1 MQSVKNLN
9 QSNPY
14 IQKAPANNKSS
25 TILPA
30 LEQSTRITNS
40 NSIKGIEKR
49 IPKSVLHE
57 LQNTQNMTSLS
68 YQDSNFFITQFGDNR
83 QKTSMRKTVS
93 QIESIKV
100 QKPKQKIEVIMGELG
115 QAIKRLKNLKQVQP
129 PKNKIKSSESSLDE
143 KEKAD
148 DLFMNQVEKTLQ
160 DRKNQNSIDTY
171 DLKSQSVS
179 RIFFKNRAEQVDV
192 MQENLTDGLN
202 KFNKVMENVKERE
215 RRLFDLQTQL
225 NKILN
230 EEDRVKFMK
239 GQDSGSAGQL
249 QSELDYFQDK
259 MNELQME
266 RNILKN
272 MKSTR
277 KKDLEVI
284 KVPYYKDR
292 DVLADLNQFLEKE
305 TENLVNDAKQIDQ
318 IRTSLIEQE
327 QFKKQLEVKSTIL
340 IRDQEIHKK
349 NEENLEKV
357 IEQEIEYSKFQQ
369 ELKIQERKERE
380 KELQEKRK
388 KVYLEQQEL
397 RAKLDSLKIQFQQIA
412 SNLPALENPRD
423 VINNFEEIKE
433 TNYFLKKKQES
444 QIQIMKDTR
453 IEIQNMQEL
462 LKQLKNEKCTVQKED
477 QLQVEM
483 DETTQDKLEK
493 QINEQIFQQIKAK
506 QDQQRSVRLLTDIK
520 KGLSGI
526 VEQFQY
532 SQLQKINKTNLQSL
546 SIEDMSTQVQYMF
559 EILFD
564 QFSNLDVNEQE
575 IQAKLQQKRTQIAK
589 RQTTAISEKNQNNF
603 SEKELLDDEQSDSL
617 N

>member
-14 IQKAPANNKSS
+14 IQKATGNNKSS

-40 NSIKGIEKR
+40 HSIKGIEKR

-83 QKTSMRKTVS
+83 QKGSMRKTVS

-148 DLFMNQVEKTLQ
+148 DLFMSQIEKTLQ

-171 DLKSQSVS
+171 DLKSQSMS
-179 RIFFKNRAEQVDV
+179 RIFFKNRAQQVDV

-215 RRLFDLQTQL
+215 KKLFDLQTQL

-249 QSELDYFQDK
+249 QQEIDYFQDK

-272 MKSTR
+272 MKSVR

-284 KVPYYKDR
+284 MVPYYKDR

-318 IRTSLIEQE
+318 IRTCLIDQE

-340 IRDQEIHKK
+340 LRDQEIHKK

-380 KELQEKRK
+380 KQLQEQRK
-388 KVYLEQQEL
+388 KVYLEQQEY
-397 RAKLDSLKIQFQQIA
+397 RAKLDNLKIQFQQIA
-412 SNLPALENPRD
+412 SNLPALENPKD
-423 VINNFEEIKE
+423 VILNFEEI
-433 TNYFLKKKQES
+433 KKQES

-462 LKQLKNEKCTVQKED
+462 LKQLKNEKCTVQKD
-477 QLQVEM
+477 DTLQVEM

-546 SIEDMSTQVQYMF
+546 SIEEMSTQVQYMF

-575 IQAKLQQKRTQIAK
+575 IQTKLQQKRTQIAK

>member
-14 IQKAPANNKSS
+14 IQKATGNNKSS

-40 NSIKGIEKR
+40 HSIKGIEKR

-83 QKTSMRKTVS
+83 QKGSMRKTVS

-148 DLFMNQVEKTLQ
+148 DLFMSQIEKTLQ

-171 DLKSQSVS
+171 DLKSQSMS
-179 RIFFKNRAEQVDV
+179 RIFFKNRAQQVDV

-215 RRLFDLQTQL
+215 KKLFDLQTQL

-249 QSELDYFQDK
+249 QQEIDYFQDK

-272 MKSTR
+272 MKSVR

-284 KVPYYKDR
+284 MVPYYKDR

-318 IRTSLIEQE
+318 IRTCLIDQE

-340 IRDQEIHKK
+340 LRDQEIHKK

-380 KELQEKRK
+380 KQLQEQRK
-388 KVYLEQQEL
+388 KVYLEQQEY
-397 RAKLDSLKIQFQQIA
+397 RAKLDNLKIQFQQIA
-412 SNLPALENPRD
+412 SNLPALENPKD
-423 VINNFEEIKE
+423 VILNFEEIK
-433 TNYFLKKKQES
+433 
-444 QIQIMKDTR
+444 QII
-453 IEIQNMQEL
+453 II
-462 LKQLKNEKCTVQKED
+462 
-477 QLQVEM
+477 
-483 DETTQDKLEK
+483 
-493 QINEQIFQQIKAK
+493 I
-506 QDQQRSVRLLTDIK
+506 
-520 KGLSGI
+520 
-526 VEQFQY
+526 
-532 SQLQKINKTNLQSL
+532 
-546 SIEDMSTQVQYMF
+546 
-559 EILFD
+559 
-564 QFSNLDVNEQE
+564 
-575 IQAKLQQKRTQIAK
+575 
-589 RQTTAISEKNQNNF
+589 
-603 SEKELLDDEQSDSL
+603 
-617 N
+617 

>member
-1 MQSVKNLN
+1 MQSVKHLN

-14 IQKAPANNKSS
+14 IQKAPGNNKSS

-57 LQNTQNMTSLS
+57 LQNTQNMTLLS
-68 YQDSNFFITQFGDNR
+68 YHDSNFFITQFGDNR
-83 QKTSMRKTVS
+83 QKGSIRKTVS

-215 RRLFDLQTQL
+215 RKLFELQTQL
-225 NKILN
+225 NKIHN

-239 GQDSGSAGQL
+239 GQDSGSAGSL
-249 QSELDYFQDK
+249 QQEIDYFQDK

-272 MKSTR
+272 MKSVR

-292 DVLADLNQFLEKE
+292 DVLVDLNQFLEKE

-327 QFKKQLEVKSTIL
+327 QFKKQLEAKSIIL
-340 IRDQEIHKK
+340 VRDQEIHKK

-433 TNYFLKKKQES
+433 TNFYLKKKQES

-453 IEIQNMQEL
+453 IEIQNMQKL

-477 QLQVEM
+477 KLQVEM

-532 SQLQKINKTNLQSL
+532 SQLQKISKTNLQSL
-546 SIEDMSTQVQYMF
+546 TIEDMSAQVQYMF

-575 IQAKLQQKRTQIAK
+575 IQTKLQQKRTQIAK
-589 RQTTAISEKNQNNF
+589 RITTAISEKNQNNF